1 MAATTPHASP
11 ALLLTEDPEVIA
23 EVQRCA
29 AGTGVGVEVRPWG
42 PEAVQGWGRAAMVLL
57 GADVVAAAGAA
68 GLRRREEVHLL
79 CRGAPGA
86 EDYRAA
92 VQVGAQSV
100 TALGTGRGRL
110 SALLQERAA
119 PSAAGVV
126 VGVVGGSGGAGAS
139 TTAAALALV
148 AARRGA
154 RVLVLDCDPVGAGV
168 TRVLGADAVDGLG
181 WPDLLGSPGRVG
193 PVSLAEAVPRV
204 EDVGVLTGSRVPVPA
219 DVVSDV
225 AETGRHRHDL
235 VLVDLPRNQEVGGVV
250 VRADRTLL
258 VVRPGL
264 VGVAAA
270 ARLVGAWGTA
280 APHLADLG
288 GEDMSGQDLRGR
300 RPPRG
305 AVGLVLRGRGAA
317 APAVEQAVGLPLL
330 ARLPEHR
337 GVEEDVDLGLGPVP
351 RRRGAWVRA
360 VETLLDVATAAPGV
374 AGWGR

>member
-11 ALLLTEDPEVIA
+11 ALLLTEDPEVVA

-57 GADVVAAAGAA
+57 GGDVVGAAGAA

-79 CRGAPGA
+79 CRGAPGPD
-86 EDYRAA
+86 DYRAA
-92 VQVGAQSV
+92 VEVGAQSV
-100 TALGTGRGRL
+100 TALGAGRDRL

-119 PSAAGVV
+119 PSAAGTVV
-126 VGVVGGSGGAGAS
+126 AVVGGSGGAGAS
-139 TTAAALALV
+139 TTTAALALV

-154 RVLVLDCDPVGAGV
+154 RVLVLDCDPVAAGV
-168 TRVLGADAVDGLG
+168 ARVLGADAVDGLG
-181 WPDLLGSPGRVG
+181 WPDLLASPGRVG

-204 EDVGVLTGSRVPVPA
+204 EGVAVLAGCRGPVPP

-225 AETGRHRHDL
+225 AETARHRHDL
-235 VLVDLPRNQEVGGVV
+235 VLVDLPRTEEVGGVV
-250 VRADRTLL
+250 ARADRTLL

-270 ARLVGAWGTA
+270 LRLVDSWGMVDSWG
-280 APHLADLG
+280 PVDPPG
-288 GEDMSGQDLRGR
+288 GVLPGL
-300 RPPRG
+300 RPPG
-305 AVGLVLRGRGAA
+305 AAVGLVLRGRGAA
-317 APAVEQAVGLPLL
+317 ASAVEQAVGLPLL
-330 ARLPEHR
+330 ARLPERR

-360 VETLLDVATAAPGV
+360 VEGLLDVATAAPAVG
-374 AGWGR
+374 GWGS